1 MILFFLLSLLF
12 PLTIATPTVPP
23 TAAPTVAPTA
33 APTQAQVLI
42 PPNCQ
47 IVLPPFPLSYQGLIT
62 PYQLQTIDA
71 NTPCA
76 MKTFPAFAE
85 AVILD
90 LDTNS
95 LSVYHPLIVDFNTQ
109 PLVQPLPF
117 TMNPNSLVTIHFG
130 SNGMAIKLFPPL
142 SIQQGNCVYGI
153 GGMNTMDQFGQFS
166 HCNAVAFFEKVK
178 SLILSN
184 VPLNPPIP
192 PLGMASDGLPCPTT
206 RDFFLVDM
214 DPSDNVVTTYLL
226 DPATGKVAQ
235 NNQAAQ
241 QANPQAVV
249 IKNGSDNLLLA
260 TLDKIMGCKPYQVPN
275 LADLANPMNNKISSM
290 VLDEIHAAIRQEKVY
305 AYLPKGDPMTRVM
318 VNNAMQPSL
327 LKLNL
332 YRQGVFQP
340 MVNDLAMAD
349 TTLFCAH
356 FAEIQLK
363 RLQAN
368 KGLFINQPSPDAAIS
383 THMFGFLANRFAG
396 SYNGLNCPV
405 LLDTPNPVTL
415 VMVNNLVA
423 DATFAAVPN
432 FPTSATDP
440 YLVSWDEYPAFTPA
454 PTIPPVQPTAVPTEQ
469 PTTAP
474 PTVTPTPSTTPSPT
488 ANPNAN
494 NVDPAPGKAILNNVL
509 LGCAGGLIL
518 LAVFYYCYR
527 NCNRPAVVA
536 PRIEPSESPLLAA
549 SYDPTIYQRVNQPTI
564 IIQPSSPVQKN
575 QPVMKS
581 NYPYTPIQKN
591 PTKGVNRY

>member
-1 MILFFLLSLLF
+1 MLAILTLLICILPLLS
-12 PLTIATPTVPP
+12 ATPTAAP
-23 TAAPTVAPTA
+23 TQGATVAPTQAAPTVAPTQ
-33 APTQAQVLI
+33 PQVLI

-47 IVLPPFPLSYQGLIT
+47 IVLPPYPLSYQGLIT

-71 NTPCA
+71 NTPCS

-95 LSVYHPLIVDFNTQ
+95 LSVYHPLIVDFGTQ

-117 TMNPNSLVTIHFG
+117 TMNPNSLVAIHFG

-153 GGMNTMDQFGQFS
+153 GGLNTMDQFGQFS

-178 SLILSN
+178 SLILAN
-184 VPLNPPIP
+184 VPMNPPIP
-192 PLGMASDGLPCPTT
+192 PLGTASDGLPCPTT

-235 NNQAAQ
+235 NNMAAQ
-241 QANPQAVV
+241 QSNPQAVV

-275 LADLANPMNNKISSM
+275 LVDLTNPMNNKISSM
-290 VLDEIHAAIRQEKVY
+290 ALDEIHAAVRQEKVY

-318 VNNAMQPSL
+318 VNNAMQPNL

-349 TTLFCAH
+349 TTMFCAH
-356 FAEIQLK
+356 FTEVQLK

-368 KGLFINQPSPDAAIS
+368 KGLFINQPSPDPAIS
-383 THMFGFLANRFAG
+383 THMFGFLANRFSG

-415 VMVNNLVA
+415 VMINNLVA
-423 DATFAAVPN
+423 DATFAEVPN
-432 FPTSATDP
+432 FPNSPIDP
-440 YLVSWDEYPAFTPA
+440 YQISWDEYPAFTPA
-454 PTIPPVQPTAVPTEQ
+454 PTVPPVPPSNVPTEL
-469 PTTAP
+469 PTTVP
-474 PTVTPTPSTTPSPT
+474 PTVSPTHTPTMDPTQTPIPT
-488 ANPNAN
+488 VNPNTN
-494 NVDPAPGKAILNNVL
+494 NVDPGPGKPVLNEIL
-509 LGCAGGLIL
+509 LGCAGGIVLI
-518 LAVFYYCYR
+518 AFAYYTYR
-527 NCNRPAVVA
+527 NWNRPVIHP
-536 PRIEPSESPLLAA
+536 PRIEPSESPLLTA
-549 SYDPTIYQRVNQPTI
+549 SYDPTIYQRMNQPSI
-564 IIQPSSPVQKN
+564 VIHPSSPVQKN
-575 QPVMKS
+575 TNLP
-581 NYPYTPIQKN
+581 
-591 PTKGVNRY
+591 KGVRRY